1 MKKGVK
7 NTWVHWLTQARLRAH
22 MQTPFYQHDTVY
34 HKDTKPYNPYQQ
46 FPKEKEVFFKKK
58 SFRMQV
64 KFA

>member
-46 FPKEKEVFFKKK
+46 FPKEKEVFF
-58 SFRMQV
+58 
-64 KFA
+64 